1 MQKQILLDMLAQNRT
16 TCSFAFDQITAQ
28 NADFRLNQETA
39 SIGFIYRHTGE
50 MMNMFGLFFGLP
62 VAVQNTTMGLTDTG
76 QGQDVLASQHLL
88 EEGYQMLQTYIETTA
103 DEAWQDPIETP
114 FFGTVSRA
122 RLLGHILFHTA
133 HHAGQISLTL
143 SKGQKFT

>member
-16 TCSFAFDQITAQ
+16 TCSFAFDQITAR
-28 NADFRLNQETA
+28 NADFRLNEETA

-62 VAVQNTTMGLTDTG
+62 ITVQNTTMGQTDTG
-76 QGQDVLASQHLL
+76 QGQDILASQHLL

-103 DEAWQDPIETP
+103 DEAWQDPIKTP

-143 SKGQKFT
+143 SKGQKLT